1 MSERI
6 EETKSPLIENS
17 ESNANSQIIEEES
30 KQSLDLTEEKSQ
42 SKVFELNRKI
52 RWFLFFLF
60 AMLNL
65 LMNFDHGTV
74 PAATEQLKNYL
85 NLSDSQLG
93 LFGSLVFI
101 GVIIGSLISLSI
113 INTFNRKYILLIF
126 LMLCG
131 LFLILFTKTKNYI
144 LLCIDRIIIGIFQAF
159 ISIYLPLWCEQFG
172 VEKRKTLMLALIQV
186 VAPLGVLI
194 GYIVTAT
201 LNMNLHSLP
210 FFGEIKKDER
220 WLYSFYIQ
228 SILIWGLSL
237 CLLFFSNK
245 YFNSKARRVPIEIE
259 KSLNKNE
266 KNTKYLKKSFFYEGN
281 TSFLDIKSDEKDL
294 ENENQNYAKE
304 NSIDNDSKKDKVIN
318 DIKSDNNS
326 SKLINIEK
334 KLKNKIKEI
343 SFCRKVKLIFSE
355 PLFIF
360 CVLTM
365 SMLYFIVTFI
375 QYWASDY
382 MLIAL
387 DVQDEKQRLF
397 AFSLVCLSS
406 PTIGLVIGGLIVD
419 RLGGYS
425 MKSSVIFCLICCL
438 LCIIPAIFIP
448 FVDSLINYVCLLWIL
463 LFLGAAL
470 IPPTQGIIIVCLPK
484 DIQGS
489 GNSFSIF
496 FFNLLGYFPA
506 PFVYGFLKDYFND
519 KKDPKKGSRMAHK
532 YTLWGIMGISVIS
545 ITITTFIRL
554 IKDKEYTAKMGREKS
569 KINSQVLNK
578 NEIKTEEQNDI
589 GQKDMS
595 SFNKDNEICINK
607 NNRLEKKE

>member
-1 MSERI
+1 MSERR
-6 EETKSPLIENS
+6 EESKSPLIENS
-17 ESNANSQIIEEES
+17 ENNVNSQIIEEES
-30 KQSLDLTEEKSQ
+30 KQSLNLTKQISQ
-42 SKVFELNRKI
+42 SNVFVLNRKI
-52 RWFLFFLF
+52 RWLLFFLF

-85 NLSDSQLG
+85 NLSDSKLG
-93 LFGSLVFI
+93 FFGSLVFI

-131 LFLILFTKTKNYI
+131 FFLILFTKTKHYI

-159 ISIYLPLWCEQFG
+159 ISIYLPLWCDQFG
-172 VEKRKTLMLALIQV
+172 VEKRKTLMIALIQV
-186 VAPLGVLI
+186 VAPLGVLT

-201 LNMNLHSLP
+201 LNMNLHYLP
-210 FFGEIKKDER
+210 YFGEIKKDER

-266 KNTKYLKKSFFYEGN
+266 NNKNFLKKSFFYERN
-281 TSFLDIKSDEKDL
+281 ISFLDIKDDENAL
-294 ENENQNYAKE
+294 ENKNQNNVKE
-304 NSIDNDSKKDKVIN
+304 NSIDNDSIKDKNIN

-334 KLKNKIKEI
+334 KFKNKIKEI

-375 QYWASDY
+375 QYWGSDY

-419 RLGGYS
+419 KLGGYS
-425 MKSSVIFCLICCL
+425 RKSSVIFCQIFVL

-448 FVDSLINYVCLLWIL
+448 LVDSLIKYVCLLWVL
-463 LFLGAAL
+463 LFFGAAL
-470 IPPTQGIIIVCLPK
+470 IPPTQGIIIACLPK

-506 PFVYGFLKDYFND
+506 PFVYGFLKDFFND
-519 KKDPKKGSRMAHK
+519 KNDPKKGSRMAHK
-532 YTLWGIMGISVIS
+532 YTLLGIMGISVFS

-554 IKDKEYTAKMGREKS
+554 FKDKEYTQKMGREKS
-569 KINSQVLNK
+569 EIISEVLNK
-578 NEIKTEEQNDI
+578 NEINNQEQNSIVKKDI
-589 GQKDMS
+589 S
-595 SFNKDNEICINK
+595 SFNNDSEICINK
-607 NNRLEKKE
+607 NNCSEKKE

>member
-6 EETKSPLIENS
+6 VETKSPLIENS
-17 ESNANSQIIEEES
+17 ESNFNSQIIEEES
-30 KQSLDLTEEKSQ
+30 KQSRNLTKEKSQ
-42 SKVFELNRKI
+42 SNIFELNRKI

-85 NLSDSQLG
+85 NLSDSELG

-131 LFLILFTKTKNYI
+131 LFLILFTKTKHYI
-144 LLCIDRIIIGIFQAF
+144 LLCIDRTIIGIFQAF

-201 LNMNLHSLP
+201 LNMNLHFLP
-210 FFGEIKKDER
+210 YFGEIKKDER

-237 CLLFFSNK
+237 CLLFFSDK
-245 YFNSKARRVPIEIE
+245 YFNSKARRVPMEIE

-266 KNTKYLKKSFFYEGN
+266 NKIFEKKSFFYEGN
-281 TSFLDIKSDEKDL
+281 ISFPDIKDDEKAL
-294 ENENQNYAKE
+294 ENKNQNYEKE
-304 NSIDNDSKKDKVIN
+304 NSIDNYSIKDKVIN
-318 DIKSDNNS
+318 DIKSDNNN

-343 SFCRKVKLIFSE
+343 SFCTKVKLIFSE

-375 QYWASDY
+375 QYWGSDY

-425 MKSSVIFCLICCL
+425 RKSSVIFCLICCL

-448 FVDSLINYVCLLWIL
+448 FVDSLIYYVCLLWVL
-463 LFLGAAL
+463 LFFGAAL
-470 IPPTQGIIIVCLPK
+470 IPPTQGIIIACLPK

-506 PFVYGFLKDYFND
+506 PFVYGFLKDYFDD

-532 YTLWGIMGISVIS
+532 YTLWGVMGISVIS
-545 ITITTFIRL
+545 IIITTFIRL
-554 IKDKEYTAKMGREKS
+554 IKDKEYTEKMGRDKS
-569 KINSQVLNK
+569 KINTEVLNK
-578 NEIKTEEQNDI
+578 NEINNEEQNDI
-589 GQKDMS
+589 VQKNIS
-595 SFNKDNEICINK
+595 SFNNDNETCINK
-607 NNRLEKKE
+607 DNCAEKKE